1 MSSPEETTAS
11 GRPKRRA
18 AQPPPVGLDIEGRD
32 AATGSCHC
40 CGGMLSR
47 TPESA
52 RQCGKCSAR
61 YHAYDCGNRRRDA
74 GFTDFDQCPRVS
86 VFPPS
91 IPRVST
97 RPGPVFY
104 TRIPKHSPS
113 FLYRGLF
120 FSRTIFPDSTD
131 DSTLTDAFLRPDS
144 APRCACARE
153 DRCSATPGPSA
164 TPAERSAN
172 TPSAHPPR
180 STLRMGPER
189 RPKRTKEPPPRTA
202 PRTIDGFPTSTIQ
215 CWPVDSMVFDDPTVG
230 DDSAAGRG
238 GNRSRREWLPAE
250 LRIENEALR
259 AENEALRQ
267 RLAGGGGSSPSV
279 PVSMPEPRR
288 VDDMMSD
295 GERKVTSPMQ
305 GAVEVFFPESEAP
318 DGDREPTP
326 VNCFNASQSMY
337 IGDAWSAEIVQA
349 YRERVAAQGGFDA
362 GPLTETA
369 DKRKIFWRNVWFFT
383 RMVVLFSFLT
393 VVHRVAHRI
402 RRSARR

>member
-1 MSSPEETTAS
+1 MGDTDTGKKQRLFKSPTVLRPLHLWSVRVSPTARIRFDMSSPEETTAS

-202 PRTIDGFPTSTIQ
+202 DGPGTDRRVPDIDDSMGPSIQWSSTIQ
-215 CWPVDSMVFDDPTVG
+215 QSETIQPP
-230 DDSAAGRG
+230 
-238 GNRSRREWLPAE
+238 
-250 LRIENEALR
+250 
-259 AENEALRQ
+259 
-267 RLAGGGGSSPSV
+267 
-279 PVSMPEPRR
+279 
-288 VDDMMSD
+288 
-295 GERKVTSPMQ
+295 GE
-305 GAVEVFFPESEAP
+305 E
-318 DGDREPTP
+318 
-326 VNCFNASQSMY
+326 
-337 IGDAWSAEIVQA
+337 
-349 YRERVAAQGGFDA
+349 
-362 GPLTETA
+362 ETA
-369 DKRKIFWRNVWFFT
+369 RGANGSPPSCASRT
-383 RMVVLFSFLT
+383 RRFVRRT
-393 VVHRVAHRI
+393 
-402 RRSARR
+402 RRSDNDWPAGAGHPRPCPCPCPNRDESTT

>member
-1 MSSPEETTAS
+1 MKESQRLFKSPTVLRPLHLWSVRVSSTTRVRFDMSSPEETTAS

-47 TPESA
+47 TRESA

-91 IPRVST
+91 ILRVST

-104 TRIPKHSPS
+104 TPHPKHSPS
-113 FLYRGLF
+113 FLHRGLF
-120 FSRTIFPDSTD
+120 FSRTIFPDSTNA
-131 DSTLTDAFLRPDS
+131 STLTDAFLRSDS

-180 STLRMGPER
+180 STRRMGPER

-202 PRTIDGFPTSTIQ
+202 HRTIDGFPTSTIQ
-215 CWPVDSMVFDDPTVG
+215 CWNPSIQWSSTIQQSKTIQPPGEEETARGANGSPPSCASRTRRFVRRTRRSDNDWPP
-230 DDSAAGRG
+230 AAGRRRPCPCPCP
-238 GNRSRREWLPAE
+238 NR
-250 LRIENEALR
+250 
-259 AENEALRQ
+259 
-267 RLAGGGGSSPSV
+267 
-279 PVSMPEPRR
+279 
-288 VDDMMSD
+288 D
-295 GERKVTSPMQ
+295 
-305 GAVEVFFPESEAP
+305 ES
-318 DGDREPTP
+318 T
-326 VNCFNASQSMY
+326 
-337 IGDAWSAEIVQA
+337 
-349 YRERVAAQGGFDA
+349 
-362 GPLTETA
+362 T
-369 DKRKIFWRNVWFFT
+369 
-383 RMVVLFSFLT
+383 
-393 VVHRVAHRI
+393 
-402 RRSARR
+402 

>member
-1 MSSPEETTAS
+1 MPAGRPVGGSTRASESGSGWKWLAGYRSRAKQQEKSAILLLYGENNSRFRIKKYSLWRSSRRMSVSLPKVRNSQHTLRQYSSNKRRGSATFQVYQPSRDIGTCVRVSPTARVRFDMSSPEETTAS

-18 AQPPPVGLDIEGRD
+18 AQPQPVGLDIEGRD

-91 IPRVST
+91 ILRVST

-131 DSTLTDAFLRPDS
+131 ASTLTDAFLRSDS

-172 TPSAHPPR
+172 TPSAPPPRHPRSTGSPHPPR
-180 STLRMGPER
+180 RPTL
-189 RPKRTKEPPPRTA
+189 KKH
-202 PRTIDGFPTSTIQ
+202 
-215 CWPVDSMVFDDPTVG
+215 
-230 DDSAAGRG
+230 
-238 GNRSRREWLPAE
+238 
-250 LRIENEALR
+250 EA
-259 AENEALRQ
+259 
-267 RLAGGGGSSPSV
+267 
-279 PVSMPEPRR
+279 
-288 VDDMMSD
+288 
-295 GERKVTSPMQ
+295 
-305 GAVEVFFPESEAP
+305 
-318 DGDREPTP
+318 
-326 VNCFNASQSMY
+326 
-337 IGDAWSAEIVQA
+337 
-349 YRERVAAQGGFDA
+349 
-362 GPLTETA
+362 
-369 DKRKIFWRNVWFFT
+369 
-383 RMVVLFSFLT
+383 
-393 VVHRVAHRI
+393 
-402 RRSARR
+402 

>member
-1 MSSPEETTAS
+1 MKESQRLFKSPTVLRPLHLWSVRVSSTTRVRFDMSSPEETTAS

-91 IPRVST
+91 ILRVST
-97 RPGPVFY
+97 RPWPVFY

-120 FSRTIFPDSTD
+120 FSRTIFPDSTNA
-131 DSTLTDAFLRPDS
+131 STLTDAFLRSDS

-172 TPSAHPPR
+172 TPSAPPPRHPPLTGSPHPPR
-180 STLRMGPER
+180 H
-189 RPKRTKEPPPRTA
+189 PP
-202 PRTIDGFPTSTIQ
+202 
-215 CWPVDSMVFDDPTVG
+215 
-230 DDSAAGRG
+230 
-238 GNRSRREWLPAE
+238 LKKH
-250 LRIENEALR
+250 EA
-259 AENEALRQ
+259 
-267 RLAGGGGSSPSV
+267 
-279 PVSMPEPRR
+279 
-288 VDDMMSD
+288 
-295 GERKVTSPMQ
+295 
-305 GAVEVFFPESEAP
+305 
-318 DGDREPTP
+318 
-326 VNCFNASQSMY
+326 
-337 IGDAWSAEIVQA
+337 
-349 YRERVAAQGGFDA
+349 
-362 GPLTETA
+362 
-369 DKRKIFWRNVWFFT
+369 
-383 RMVVLFSFLT
+383 
-393 VVHRVAHRI
+393 
-402 RRSARR
+402 

>member
-1 MSSPEETTAS
+1 MPAGRPVRGSTRASESGSGGKWWRDIDRAPNRKNLRSCFYTAKITQHSGYKSSHLAVIASYECQSSKSEKFPTHSPAESATFQVYQPSRDIGTCLWVSPTTRIRFNMSSPEETTAS

-180 STLRMGPER
+180 STRRMGPER
-189 RPKRTKEPPPRTA
+189 RPKRTKEPPRRTA
-202 PRTIDGFPTSTIQ
+202 HRTIDGFPTSTIQ
-215 CWPVDSMVFDDPTVG
+215 CWNPSIQ
-230 DDSAAGRG
+230 
-238 GNRSRREWLPAE
+238 W
-250 LRIENEALR
+250 
-259 AENEALRQ
+259 
-267 RLAGGGGSSPSV
+267 SSTIQQSETIQP
-279 PVSMPEPRR
+279 P
-288 VDDMMSD
+288 
-295 GERKVTSPMQ
+295 GE
-305 GAVEVFFPESEAP
+305 E
-318 DGDREPTP
+318 
-326 VNCFNASQSMY
+326 
-337 IGDAWSAEIVQA
+337 
-349 YRERVAAQGGFDA
+349 
-362 GPLTETA
+362 ETA
-369 DKRKIFWRNVWFFT
+369 RGANGSPPSCASRT
-383 RMVVLFSFLT
+383 RRFARRT
-393 VVHRVAHRI
+393 
-402 RRSARR
+402 RRSDNDWPGAAARRRPCPCPCPNRDESTT